1 MCIFDCVASFLCR
14 QYSIDKWTFQM
25 IHANKADKEQITK
38 GFHVGLAGLSVCALL
53 YVCVSVS
60 VKEITGPRGW
70 SIRDPRQNEDI
81 SRAFS
86 AGWCYL
92 HFHSF
97 LCIAS
102 LDLQH
107 EFNSLGASVISSLY
121 IISGWGFILKRTIKW
136 LYASTI
142 VILTPEQICTENILN
157 NNFHLCWELQRG
169 RTRTEMC
176 FMNL

>member
-1 MCIFDCVASFLCR
+1 
-14 QYSIDKWTFQM
+14 M
-25 IHANKADKEQITK
+25 IHANKADEEQITK
-38 GFHVGLAGLSVCALL
+38 GCRVGLAGLSVCALL

-60 VKEITGPRGW
+60 AKEITGPRGW
-70 SIRDPRQNEDI
+70 SICDPRQNEDI

-92 HFHSF
+92 HFHSL

-102 LDLQH
+102 LDLH
-107 EFNSLGASVISSLY
+107 EPTTWIQLFESLGYFKFLY
-121 IISGWGFILKRTIKW
+121 YFRVRLQIEKSIKW

-169 RTRTEMC
+169 RTRAEMC